1 MSNDASADLVIVGAG
16 SAGSVIA
23 ARASAD
29 GKLRVLLLEAGP
41 DYGDAARLP
50 PDLLDGTRNS
60 VLAHDWGFTH
70 SPTAVQIPFEYPR
83 GKVVGG
89 SSAVNTCIALRGLPR
104 DYDEWA
110 ELGLPEWSFAH
121 CLPAFKRLE
130 RDLDI
135 ADEWHGS
142 DGPIPIRRH
151 PAGELVPWQAAF
163 VEAARELGF
172 PACADHNNPTL
183 TGVGAHP
190 MNKLR
195 GIRMSAAR
203 CYLTPEVRARENL
216 RIVPNVLVRRVL
228 FENRRAVGVEA
239 SVGGSVR
246 HFRSPRV
253 LLCAGAIAS
262 PGILLRSGIGPERTL
277 NRLQVAL
284 ISDVPAVASRL
295 LDHPGS
301 AMLLAPKHGVCKL
314 NHPLVQ
320 TVLRYTS
327 QDSSELDDMQLQP
340 GSLLPLTRIELPVV
354 TLMCCV
360 GKPRGTGELIFDS
373 ADPEAKPRITSNFA
387 HNPHDLAKAAEA
399 MELAALLASTKP
411 MKELAT
417 LLWPAHPVFSK
428 RHLVLE
434 WLPRASGS
442 GYHPCGTVPMGPE
455 GDPASAVDSRGRV
468 RGVQG
473 LYVADASIMPTIP
486 TYNINLPTLMI
497 GERFAEWVQRN
508 EL

>member
-1 MSNDASADLVIVGAG
+1 MSKNPSADLVIVGAG

-23 ARASAD
+23 ARASED
-29 GKLRVLLLEAGP
+29 GKRSVLLLEAGP
-41 DYGDAARLP
+41 DYNDARLP

-110 ELGLPEWSFAH
+110 ERGLPEWSFAH

-135 ADEWHGS
+135 ADDWHGK

-151 PAGELVPWQAAF
+151 PPDELVPWQAAF

-172 PACADHNNPTL
+172 AACPDHNNPTL

-203 CYLTPEVRARENL
+203 CYLTPEVRARDNL
-216 RIVPNVLVRRVL
+216 RLVANVLVRRVL
-228 FENRRAVGVEA
+228 FEGRRAVGVEA
-239 SVGGSVR
+239 SVGGEIR
-246 HFRSPRV
+246 QFRGARV
-253 LLCAGAIAS
+253 FLCGGAVAT

-277 NRLQVAL
+277 NRLKVSV
-284 ISDVPAVASRL
+284 ISDVPAVAAQL

-301 AMLLAPKHGVCKL
+301 AMMFAPKPGVCKL
-314 NHPLVQ
+314 SHPLVQ

-327 QDSSELDDMQLQP
+327 HDSTEVDDMQLQP

-360 GKPRGTGELIFDS
+360 GKPRGVGQILFES
-373 ADPEAKPRITSNFA
+373 ADPTAKPRIISDFA
-387 HNPHDLAKAAEA
+387 RDPHDLAKAAEA

-417 LLWPAHPVFSK
+417 LLWPAHPVFS
-428 RHLVLE
+428 RRQLVLE
-434 WLPRASGS
+434 WLPKASGS

-455 GDPASAVDSRGRV
+455 GDAASAVDARGRV

-497 GERFAEWVQRN
+497 GERFGEWVRRD
-508 EL
+508 EI